1 MSDNG
6 PLRVPEDG
14 SPPPVDSALLPNDP
28 EDLPTDSRL
37 KRYDSLDEMIG
48 DPENPTPMVALN
60 RVMPGNSAASLFL
73 KLEWMN
79 PFGSVKDRAAKWML
93 EDMERRGELDDKT
106 ILEPTSGNTGIA
118 LAAMAVLMRRRMV
131 ATVPHSMPWEKEVLL
146 RALGAEVLHTPK
158 GGRTDRHPMDVA
170 MDMAEEMLR
179 QSESFVMPNQYD
191 NPANAQAH
199 YETTGPEVWAQTE
212 GRVKYFFAGIG
223 TSGTISGAGR
233 YLKERDPD
241 IHVVAIE
248 PVPGHHISGLKNL
261 EETCVPGILDRS
273 VIDEILYVDDDETRE
288 MSLRLHR
295 EEALLAGSSAAAV
308 VAGALRYLEGRDG
321 VGVAIAPDS
330 SQKAISYL
338 ADAMGF

>member
-1 MSDNG
+1 MSEPDPSRPPG
-6 PLRVPEDG
+6 EHASVEDPSFPE
-14 SPPPVDSALLPNDP
+14 DP
-28 EDLPTDSRL
+28 EDLGTDSAL
-37 KRYDSLDEMIG
+37 KRYASLADMIG
-48 DPENPTPMVALN
+48 DPLNPTPMVALN
-60 RVMPGNSAASLFL
+60 RVLPGNSAASLFV

-93 EDMERRGELDDKT
+93 EDLLRRGELDDRA

-118 LAAMAVLMRRRMV
+118 LAGMAVLMHRRMI

-158 GGRTDRHPMDVA
+158 GGREDRHPMDVA

-179 QSESFVMPNQYD
+179 QSDSFVMPNQYD
-191 NPANAQAH
+191 NPVNAQAH
-199 YETTGPEVWAQTE
+199 YETTGPEVWRQTE
-212 GRVKYFFAGIG
+212 GLVKYFFAGFG
-223 TSGTISGAGR
+223 TTGTITGAGR
-233 YLKERDPD
+233 YLKEQDSAV
-241 IHVVAIE
+241 HVVAIE

-273 VIDEILYVDDDETRE
+273 VIDDVIYVDDEETAD

-295 EEALLAGSSAAAV
+295 EEALFAGSSAAAV
-308 VAGALRYLEGRDG
+308 IAGAVRYLEGREG
-321 VGVAIAPDS
+321 VAVAIAPDS

-338 ADAMGF
+338 TDTLGF